1 METNSSIKKIKKE
14 NIMKKINTIPMAQFV
29 NVSAVAYLVFVILSD
44 IMKWQQLDHTQ
55 VTLAICLIVMTTD
68 IFKKKSKRNR
78 NVAGEQ

>member
-29 NVSAVAYLVFVILSD
+29 HVSAVAYLVFVILSD
-44 IMKWQQLDHTQ
+44 IMKWQQLDHIQ

-68 IFKKKSKRNR
+68 IFEKKSKRNR
-78 NVAGEQ
+78 NVVGEQ

>member
-1 METNSSIKKIKKE
+1 
-14 NIMKKINTIPMAQFV
+14 MKKINTIPMAQFV
-29 NVSAVAYLVFVILSD
+29 HVSAVAYLVFVILSD

-68 IFKKKSKRNR
+68 IFEKKSKRNR

>member
-29 NVSAVAYLVFVILSD
+29 HVSAVAYLVFVILSD
-44 IMKWQQLDHTQ
+44 VMKWQQLDHTQ

-68 IFKKKSKRNR
+68 IFEKKSKRNR